1 MTYTNIREPM
11 QSFLQCDFSLYIT
24 FTCIDKTGFKMCGI
38 LFSIQLAYSYSQ
50 QNHNWSN
57 LSVLLHHWRAKT
69 CYILHHVHEDC
80 QEIAQKRQN
89 CGSKIHSEVSAVD
102 IKSPRKTAIARA
114 SSRKSPW
121 QIYLSVL
128 EIPTNK
134 FAPVMG
140 IASYACVR
148 SELLLDGLNYTI
160 IASHQSDTGQ
170 LTCK

>member
-1 MTYTNIREPM
+1 MWNIDLSLM
-11 QSFLQCDFSLYIT
+11 QSFLSSLHIVIHSRAITGATSQCFYTIGGP
-24 FTCIDKTGFKMCGI
+24 K
-38 LFSIQLAYSYSQ
+38 
-50 QNHNWSN
+50 HNPS
-57 LSVLLHHWRAKT
+57 
-69 CYILHHVHEDC
+69 YILHHVHEDC
-80 QEIAQKRQN
+80 QGIAQKRQN
-89 CGSKIHSEVSAVD
+89 RAANGSKIHSEVPAVD

-160 IASHQSDTGQ
+160 IASH
-170 LTCK
+170 